1 MFKYAKSIKSFY
13 TNYKKFF
20 SLLGI
25 DMGGTNTVITIMEA
39 NGPRVIENA
48 EGLRTTP
55 SCVSVN
61 ENGSEV
67 VAVVAKRQ
75 VISMIIL

>member
-1 MFKYAKSIKSFY
+1 MFKYGRSIKSFY
-13 TNYKKFF
+13 TSYKKFF
-20 SLLGI
+20 SLLGV
-25 DMGGTNTVITIMEA
+25 DMGGTNTVITLMEA

-48 EGLRTTP
+48 EGLRSSP

-61 ENGSEV
+61 EDGTEV

-75 VISMIIL
+75 VLLYNT